1 MSDIV
6 ALITARGGSKGLP
19 GKNVRPLKGQPL
31 IQWTVEAAVNA
42 PSVDEVIV
50 SSDCPDIIEAATGAG
65 AKAPFTRPAELA
77 GDDTPHLDVVL
88 HALDFLE
95 GEGKLPE
102 ALLLL
107 QPTCPLRST
116 EDIESAIRLF
126 REQDCEAVVSVTR
139 SESHPYLTYRM
150 TAEARLEP
158 FMTPPSGY
166 LRRQDLPDVYSL
178 NGAIYLNRVTSLRS
192 ARTFLPSNTCP
203 LVMPRE
209 RSIDIDTLEDFAL
222 AEFYLDRTP

>member
-50 SSDCPDIIEAATGAG
+50 SSDCPDIIAAATGAG

-107 QPTCPLRST
+107 QPTCP
-116 EDIESAIRLF
+116 
-126 REQDCEAVVSVTR
+126 
-139 SESHPYLTYRM
+139 
-150 TAEARLEP
+150 
-158 FMTPPSGY
+158 
-166 LRRQDLPDVYSL
+166 
-178 NGAIYLNRVTSLRS
+178 
-192 ARTFLPSNTCP
+192 
-203 LVMPRE
+203 
-209 RSIDIDTLEDFAL
+209 
-222 AEFYLDRTP
+222 